1 MTRGTTTVF
10 TRDYRLVYPSGMSE
24 LDVGFNERVV
34 EGKDTTYDLPLSS
47 VFMFHFTVKVF
58 KSYLS

>member
-1 MTRGTTTVF
+1 M
-10 TRDYRLVYPSGMSE
+10 YPSGMSE